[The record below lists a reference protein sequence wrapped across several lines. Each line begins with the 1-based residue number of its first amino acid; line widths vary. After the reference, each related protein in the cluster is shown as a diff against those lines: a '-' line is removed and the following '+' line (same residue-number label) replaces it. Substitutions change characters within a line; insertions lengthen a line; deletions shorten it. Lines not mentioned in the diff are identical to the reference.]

1 MSGGVDVTGC
11 EAGDLLIERVPSGF
25 SVLRPD
31 GPRVAVAMQKA
42 DRGETGPITVL
53 LGGLIT
59 EVNPAL
65 WGVAPACPG

>member
-1 MSGGVDVTGC
+1 MSCVVYVAGC
-11 EAGDLLIERVPSGF
+11 EAGDLLIEKVPHGF

-59 EVNPAL
+59 KVYPVL
-65 WGVAPACPG
+65 WEVAPACPG